1 MENVT
6 NRILVPL
13 DGSLEAEGILPAL
26 MPLVAHGPAELTLF
40 RAVDR
45 AEAVEPSQAY
55 LTRIQKN
62 LKEDGVA
69 SVTRLE
75 YGRPV
80 DEILHLAHPDRHRL
94 IAMTTHGRSGLRRA
108 LMGSVA
114 EATLRRAPLPVIL
127 NRPGTRIGDWKR
139 IVVALDG
146 SPLAEAI
153 LDEAAQLA
161 FTLKATL
168 HLLRVSL
175 PLLPATDMFFT
186 PEMSEAEDFQPYLE
200 GICERIARKGVF
212 AMSAQREGFAG
223 DELVKYA
230 REINAGLIAMV
241 TAGRTGLSRMIAGS
255 VAESVLR
262 AAPCPVLIRHAATI
276 AVPANLA

>member
-1 MENVT
+1 MENET

-13 DGSLEAEGILPAL
+13 DGSPEAEVIFPAL
-26 MPLVAHGPAELTLF
+26 LPLVAHRPAELTLF
-40 RAVDR
+40 RAIDR
-45 AEAVEPSQAY
+45 AEAVEPAQAY
-55 LTRIQKN
+55 LSRIQKK
-62 LKEDGVA
+62 LSEDGVA

-75 YGRPV
+75 FGRPV
-80 DEILHLAHPDRHRL
+80 DEILHQAQPERHRL
-94 IAMTTHGRSGLRRA
+94 VAMTTHGRSGVRRA

-114 EATLRRAPLPVIL
+114 EATLRRASIPVIL
-127 NRPGTRIGDWKR
+127 NRPGTKIGDWKR

-153 LDEAAQLA
+153 LDEAANLA
-161 FTLKATL
+161 LTLKATL

-175 PLLPATDMFFT
+175 PLLPTTDLFFS
-186 PEMSEAEDFQPYLE
+186 PESPGAESFQPYLE
-200 GICERIARKGVF
+200 AICDRLVRKGVF
-212 AMSAQREGFAG
+212 AIAAEREGFAG

-230 REINAGLIAMV
+230 RDINAGLIAMV

-262 AAPCPVLIRHAATI
+262 AAPCPVLIRHAATL
-276 AVPANLA
+276 AVSTPLA

>member
-1 MENVT
+1 V
-6 NRILVPL
+6 
-13 DGSLEAEGILPAL
+13 
-26 MPLVAHGPAELTLF
+26 
-40 RAVDR
+40 VDR

-55 LTRIQKN
+55 LSRIQKK

-80 DEILHLAHPDRHRL
+80 DEILHQAQPERHRL
-94 IAMTTHGRSGLRRA
+94 VAMTTHGRSGLRRV
-108 LMGSVA
+108 LLGSVA
-114 EATLRRAPLPVIL
+114 EATLRRSPLPVIL
-127 NRPGTRIGDWKR
+127 NRPGTQIGDWKR

-153 LDEAAQLA
+153 LDEAARLA
-161 FTLKATL
+161 LTLKATL

-175 PLLPATDMFFT
+175 PLLPATDMYFA
-186 PEMSEAEDFQPYLE
+186 PEPLEPEDVQPYLE
-200 GICERIARKGVF
+200 AISERLVQKGAF
-212 AMSAQREGFAG
+212 AVSAEREGFAA
-223 DELVKYA
+223 DELVRYA

-241 TAGRTGLSRMIAGS
+241 TAGRTGLSRMMAGS

-262 AAPCPVLIRHAATI
+262 AAPCPVLIRHSATI
-276 AVPANLA
+276 ALSTHLA